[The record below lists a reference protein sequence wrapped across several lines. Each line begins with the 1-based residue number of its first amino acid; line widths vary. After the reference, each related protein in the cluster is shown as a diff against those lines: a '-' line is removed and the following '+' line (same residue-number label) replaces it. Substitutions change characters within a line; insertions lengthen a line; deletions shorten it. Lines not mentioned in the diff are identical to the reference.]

1 MEILIVIML
10 WELSMF
16 VAFVAG
22 TKYKGRKK
30 QTAAE
35 KKESADNEKAIKRMR
50 KEYQNFMEYDGTPQ
64 DAISD
69 YE

>member
-22 TKYKGRKK
+22 TKYKGKK
-30 QTAAE
+30 KPAATVQNNT
-35 KKESADNEKAIKRMR
+35 ADNDKALKRMQ
-50 KEYQNFMEYDGTPQ
+50 KEYENFMAYDGTPQ
-64 DAISD
+64 NAISD